1 MIKIA
6 AGYFSAIRFGCR
18 DSGEKRAIKI
28 SCFLLWSNKKQPQ
41 RSGGYF
47 FGHSFRLPRQRRETG
62 YQDQLFFIV
71 EQ

>member
-28 SCFLLWSNKKQPQ
+28 SCFLLRSNKKQPQ
-41 RSGGYF
+41 QSGGCF
-47 FGHSFRLPRQRRETG
+47 CGHLFRLPLSGEKQGHRNK
-62 YQDQLFFIV
+62 FFITK
-71 EQ
+71 Q